1 MFHSRI
7 RCQELRPF
15 QFCYLLITQRIM
27 PHFSL
32 QHLKTSM
39 YFKALTGALKK
50 RSRKTATTA
59 SPCRFFAAIRAAWAG
74 QNYFSFFS
82 ITCHSLLNL
91 WSQGEWTVP
100 PTRLYPL
107 TPAKWHLQCIPQAS
121 HPKGGCEPPP
131 SWRWPHWGQTF
142 PFARLSSMRP
152 SLLPEEG
159 SRLNT
164 VT

>member
-50 RSRKTATTA
+50 GQERQPPQQAHAGFLLLSEPLELAKTT
-59 SPCRFFAAIRAAWAG
+59 FL
-74 QNYFSFFS
+74 SF
-82 ITCHSLLNL
+82 
-91 WSQGEWTVP
+91 
-100 PTRLYPL
+100 PL
-107 TPAKWHLQCIPQAS
+107 PVIH
-121 HPKGGCEPPP
+121 
-131 SWRWPHWGQTF
+131 F
-142 PFARLSSMRP
+142 
-152 SLLPEEG
+152 
-159 SRLNT
+159 
-164 VT
+164 